1 MEEPSSSSNN
11 QGRTVPAMKSLISPD
26 NIRLLASSASQ
37 ARGILWRARRDVA
50 QHGGPLLDAALGD
63 TFTARVLGA
72 MLAEAD
78 NYINKNNGLGPRRD
92 AGGLLPPGWAQ
103 TILLL
108 INKAEAQ
115 VVNAR
120 GQVDARRNGSA
131 AASTTG
137 SSSSGGSGFLAPPPP
152 AAPNN
157 RIQRGHNVPPSLAA
171 PSPPLTKLVIAHS
184 HQPIPRSP
192 RAGSKESRRSFPAG
206 AGSHFQPQAPQKI
219 PTDPSS
225 NLAPHIRALAGLQT
239 EVQALLSVLAAERMR
254 LNLSPRSRRSR
265 RREKAAR
272 HDSTTTTTTRELL
285 TSEAAFLA
293 VLAEEED
300 LLLTTQDQISHLS
313 EWEGVP
319 PQTHTGQGSAHNT
332 LARRTRS
339 EPPLEQRLGALPA
352 QLQAIFNIQC
362 RERELG
368 ASRASLQD
376 ERKILRIV
384 TENQNRI
391 EMVRRI
397 QWILAEKRAIGLDMC
412 LLVR

>member
-1 MEEPSSSSNN
+1 MGEQSSSNN
-11 QGRTVPAMKSLISPD
+11 NLQGQAAPAMKALTSPD
-26 NIRLLASSASQ
+26 NTRLASSASSK
-37 ARGILWRARRDVA
+37 AHGILWRARRDVA

-63 TFTARVLGA
+63 TFTARILGV

-78 NYINKNNGLGPRRD
+78 NYINKNNGLGPPRD
-92 AGGLLPPGWAQ
+92 GGLLPHGWAQ
-103 TILLL
+103 TMLLL

-120 GQVDARRNGSA
+120 RQVDAQRNGSA
-131 AASTTG
+131 AASTT
-137 SSSSGGSGFLAPPPP
+137 SSSSGGGGSDFLAPPPP

-157 RIQRGHNVPPSLAA
+157 RTQRGHNVPPSPP
-171 PSPPLTKLVIAHS
+171 PSPPLTKLVIAAHS
-184 HQPIPRSP
+184 HQPIPTSP
-192 RAGSKESRRSFPAG
+192 RAGSKESRRSFSAG

-225 NLAPHIRALAGLQT
+225 NLAPHLRALAGLQM

-254 LNLSPRSRRSR
+254 LNSSPRSRRSR

-272 HDSTTTTTTRELL
+272 HDSTTTTTRELL

-300 LLLTTQDQISHLS
+300 VLLTTQDQISHLS
-313 EWEGVP
+313 EWSLTP
-319 PQTHTGQGSAHNT
+319 PAQGAHST
-332 LARRTRS
+332 LARRTSS
-339 EPPLEQRLGALPA
+339 EPEPLEQRLGALPV
-352 QLQAIFNIQC
+352 QLQAIFNMQC

-368 ASRASLQD
+368 ASRASLD
-376 ERKILRIV
+376 EGRMLRIV
-384 TENQNRI
+384 TENQNRT
-391 EMVRRI
+391 EMVCRI
-397 QWILAEKRAIGLDMC
+397 QRILAENRAVRLDMC